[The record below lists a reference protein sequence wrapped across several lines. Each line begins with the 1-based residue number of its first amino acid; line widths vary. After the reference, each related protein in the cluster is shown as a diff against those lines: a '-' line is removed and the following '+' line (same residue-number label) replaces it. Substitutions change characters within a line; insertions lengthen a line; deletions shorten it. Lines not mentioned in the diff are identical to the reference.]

1 MISFKEFSVR
11 LLNEEKRV
19 HTHSTHIEDLLF
31 VDGKSGLERTLKAFD
46 DIKNSFGTT
55 DISDN
60 RILSTKIDGCVDAD
74 TLVVTKD
81 GDKKISELTNEDI
94 VKCYDTDTKSVKWC
108 DKTNPRI
115 TGNSKEFIEL
125 TFDNGGKLIC
135 TKDHPI
141 LDINCEY
148 QEAETLNREEIL
160 TL

>member
-1 MISFKEFSVR
+1 MLNFKEFLV
-11 LLNEEKRV
+11 EEENRV
-19 HTHSTHIEDLLF
+19 HKHSVHIEDLMF
-31 VDGKSGLERTLKAFD
+31 VSGKNGLTKAINALKEV
-46 DIKNSFGTT
+46 KECFGSS
-55 DISDN
+55 DVNDN

-81 GDKKISELTNEDI
+81 GDKKISELTNNDI
-94 VKCYDTDTKSVKWC
+94 VKCYDTDAESIKWC
-108 DKTNPRI
+108 AKTSPRI

-148 QEAETLNREEIL
+148 QEAETLNGEEIL
-160 TL
+160 TV